1 MNNYSDA
8 VEKIVESYMDRLKFR
23 LNPVPARERDEFL
36 QEIRSH
42 IYESYLQAAGNVES
56 AGSDDVTRILG
67 VLGKLGEP
75 AEVLADRFSEAMMSS
90 GTRRKFPLHIVAGV
104 LIALFGIP
112 LGFGG
117 VAVLAGVLVALAG
130 IVLSF
135 YATMAVVLLAGTLLL
150 VLGLTRIYEPAVWDK
165 LLAYGVIQMD
175 GPVAGLFDQLTPLG
189 QGVFMIVLA
198 GVFVVCGMAMLWL
211 GKYLT
216 RGLRFLFALV
226 FDWIRKLAMRVRR
239 RFFPNEG
246 EVFQID
252 KVLDYRSRAGSA
264 GVI

>member
-1 MNNYSDA
+1 MNNYPDA
-8 VEKIVESYMDRLKFR
+8 VEKIVESYMDRLKTR
-23 LNPVPARERDEFL
+23 LSSVPVRERDEFL

-42 IYESYLQAAGNVES
+42 IYESYLQPAGNS
-56 AGSDDVTRILG
+56 GSDDVTRILG

-75 AEVLADRFSEAMMSS
+75 ADVVADRLSEAMMKS

-117 VAVLAGVLVALAG
+117 VAVLAGVLVALTG

-135 YATMAVVLLAGTLLL
+135 YATMAVVFLTGTLLL
-150 VLGLTRIYEPAVWDK
+150 VLGLTRIYEPALWDR

-175 GPVAGLFDQLTPLG
+175 GPVAALFDQLTPLG
-189 QGVFMIVLA
+189 QGVLMIVLA
-198 GVFVVCGMAMLWL
+198 GVFVVCGLAMLWL

-216 RGLRFLFALV
+216 RGLRFLIVLV
-226 FDWIRKLAMRVRR
+226 FDWIRKLAARVRHGI
-239 RFFPNEG
+239 FPAEG
-246 EVFQID
+246 ELLHFK
-252 KVLDYRSRAGSA
+252 KVPEF
-264 GVI
+264 

>member
-1 MNNYSDA
+1 MNNYSDT
-8 VEKIVESYMDRLKFR
+8 VGKIVESYMDRLKTR
-23 LNPVPARERDEFL
+23 LRPVPARERDEFL

-42 IYESYLQAAGNVES
+42 IYESYLQAPGDAE
-56 AGSDDVTRILG
+56 SDDVTRILG

-75 AEVLADRFSEAMMSS
+75 AEVVADRLSEAMLNS

-117 VAVLAGVLVALAG
+117 VAVLAGVLVALTG

-135 YATMAVVLLAGTLLL
+135 YATMAVVFLTGTLLL
-150 VLGLTRIYEPAVWDK
+150 VLGLTRIYEPAVWDR

-175 GPVAGLFDQLTPLG
+175 GPVAALFGQLTPLG
-189 QGVFMIVLA
+189 QGVLMIVLA
-198 GVFVVCGMAMLWL
+198 GVFVVCGLAMLWL

-216 RGLRFLFALV
+216 RGLRFLFILV
-226 FDWIRKLAMRVRR
+226 FDWIRKLATRIRHRV
-239 RFFPNEG
+239 FPNERELLQFDNAPG
-246 EVFQID
+246 F
-252 KVLDYRSRAGSA
+252 
-264 GVI
+264 

>member
-1 MNNYSDA
+1 MNSYSPA
-8 VEKIVESYMDRLKFR
+8 VEKIVDSYMDRLKSR
-23 LNPVPARERDEFL
+23 LSPVPALERDEFL

-42 IYESYLQAAGNVES
+42 IFESYLQAVASSE
-56 AGSDDVTRILG
+56 SDDVTRILA

-75 AEVLADRFSEAMMSS
+75 AEVVADRFSEAMMNS
-90 GTRRKFPLHIVAGV
+90 GTRRKFPLHIVVGV
-104 LIALFGIP
+104 LVALFGIP

-117 VAVLAGVLVALAG
+117 IAVLLGVLVALTG

-135 YATMAVVLLAGTLLL
+135 YATMAVVFLTGTMLM
-150 VLGLTRIYEPAVWDK
+150 VLGLTRIYEPAVWDR
-165 LLAYGVIQMD
+165 LLGYGVMQMD
-175 GPVAGLFDQLTPLG
+175 GPVAALFGQLTPLG

-226 FDWIRKLAMRVRR
+226 FDWIRRLAIRVRR
-239 RFFPNEG
+239 RVLPGDG
-246 EVFQID
+246 ELLQFN
-252 KVLDYRSRAGSA
+252 KVPGY
-264 GVI
+264 

>member
-8 VEKIVESYMDRLKFR
+8 VEKIVESYMDRLKTR
-23 LNPVPARERDEFL
+23 LSAVPSRERDEFL
-36 QEIRSH
+36 QEIQSH
-42 IYESYLQAAGNVES
+42 IYESYLQAVGSAES
-56 AGSDDVTRILG
+56 DGSDDVTRILG

-75 AEVLADRFSEAMMSS
+75 AEVVADRFSEAMLNS

-117 VAVLAGVLVALAG
+117 IAVLAGVLVAMAG

-135 YATMAVVLLAGTLLL
+135 YATMAVVFLTGTLLL
-150 VLGLTRIYEPAVWDK
+150 VLGLTRIYEPAVWDR

-175 GPVAGLFDQLTPLG
+175 GPMAGLFDQLTPLG
-189 QGVFMIVLA
+189 QGVFMMVLA
-198 GVFVVCGMAMLWL
+198 GVFVVCGLTMLWL

-226 FDWIRKLAMRVRR
+226 LDWIRKLAIRVRR
-239 RFFPNEG
+239 RVFPNEG
-246 EVFQID
+246 ELLQFN
-252 KVLDYRSRAGSA
+252 KVPEY
-264 GVI
+264 